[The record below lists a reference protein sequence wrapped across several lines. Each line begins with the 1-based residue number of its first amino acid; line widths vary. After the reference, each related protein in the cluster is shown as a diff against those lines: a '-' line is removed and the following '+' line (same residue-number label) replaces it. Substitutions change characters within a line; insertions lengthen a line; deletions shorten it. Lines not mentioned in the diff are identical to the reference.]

1 MEISIDLKMLSSIV
15 YGNDGLLQ
23 EMIEEWLVDTEE
35 KINKL
40 KEKTSVNFKEIHF
53 LKTSFSMIGCVEGI
67 KICEKLIQK
76 QDTMDIQSLCHIFEL
91 SKEVLSQNN

>member
-1 MEISIDLKMLSSIV
+1 MITETQQRSIV
-15 YGNDGLLQ
+15 DECHQ
-23 EMIEEWLVDTEE
+23 WHDELVAYRE

-91 SKEVLSQNN
+91 SKEVLSQKN